1 VIMREI
7 LSVHVGQAGIQVGES
22 VWELYCAEHG
32 ISPDGSPIN
41 PSNNEESSFSTFFS
55 EVSGGKYVPRSLF
68 LDLEPSVL
76 DEVRNGTY
84 SKLFHPQSLM
94 NHKEDAANNFA
105 RGHYTIGK
113 QMIEET
119 TEFLRRQ
126 HESCNGLQGFLFFNS
141 VGGGSGSGFG
151 SLILERLSSDV
162 GKLAKLGFQIYPSPQ
177 VSTSVVE
184 PFNSVLASHYSVEHI
199 NVGTILDNEAI
210 YDICR
215 KRLDL
220 QVPAYCNLN
229 RLISQVISSFTVS
242 LRFQGSLNVDMT
254 EFQTNLVPYPR
265 IHFLLSS
272 FAPVIPRSRA
282 THEVLSV
289 LDITTSAFEPS
300 SMFAKCDPRHG
311 KYMACCLLY
320 RGDVLSQAVS
330 KAVDVIK
337 AKRTIQFVDW
347 SPTGFKVGLN
357 AKAPETVQNGDLA
370 DVPRALTMISNSS
383 AISEVFSRINH
394 KFDMMYAKRAFVHW
408 YVGEG
413 MEEGEFTEAR
423 EDLAQLE
430 QDFQE
435 LLEEGEEDADGDD
448 NF

>member
-1 VIMREI
+1 MREI

-32 ISPDGSPIN
+32 ISKDGSL
-41 PSNNEESSFSTFFS
+41 ESKNADETSFSTFFS
-55 EVSGGKYVPRSLF
+55 EVGGGKYVPRSLF
-68 LDLEPSVL
+68 IDLEPSVL
-76 DEVRNGTY
+76 DEVRNGAY

-113 QMIEET
+113 QMIDQT

-141 VGGGSGSGFG
+141 VGGGSGSGFA

-162 GKLAKLGFQIYPSPQ
+162 GKLSKLGFHIYPSPQ

-184 PFNSVLASHYSVEHI
+184 PFNSVLASHYLVEHI

-215 KRLDL
+215 KRLDML
-220 QVPAYCNLN
+220 VPAYCNLN

-242 LRFQGSLNVDMT
+242 LRFAGSLNVDMT

-272 FAPVIPRSRA
+272 FAPIIPANRA
-282 THEVLSV
+282 KHEVFSV
-289 LDITTSAFEPS
+289 MDITTSAFEPS
-300 SMFAKCDPRHG
+300 SMFAKCDPRVG
-311 KYMACCLLY
+311 KYMATCLLY
-320 RGDVLSQAVS
+320 RGDVASQEVS
-330 KAVDVIK
+330 KAVDVVK
-337 AKRTIQFVDW
+337 AKSTIQFVEW
-347 SPTGFKVGLN
+347 CPTGFKVGMN
-357 AKAPETVQNGDLA
+357 EKPPISVENGDLA
-370 DVPRALTMISNSS
+370 KLPRALTMISNSS
-383 AISEVFSRINH
+383 SISEVFKRINY

-413 MEEGEFTEAR
+413 MEEGEFTDAR

-430 QDFQE
+430 EDYEE
-435 LLEEGEEDADGDD
+435 LLKEGEDEVDDD